1 MRRFP
6 RRFPRESRSGVIMA
20 RGCGPR
26 GLPPLSRGL
35 IFILSNPQGNKDR
48 QMRIMKSAGLVLVFL
63 IPAMAGGASKSRK
76 DGWKY
81 AGEDH
86 GIRFFFKAEQARG
99 GERIRLK
106 LENTSEAQ
114 VDVAYRVMDTDWNNR
129 FANSLDAHEAD
140 STVVFRPG
148 EGSPVRYPYFDQVYL
163 ERVQEA
169 AQAET
174 RPDRTEGPGRS

>member
-1 MRRFP
+1 
-6 RRFPRESRSGVIMA
+6 MA
-20 RGCGPR
+20 RRGGPHGR
-26 GLPPLSRGL
+26 PPLSQGL

-48 QMRIMKSAGLVLVFL
+48 QMRIMKSVGLVLVFL

-86 GIRFFFKAEQARG
+86 GIRFFFKAERERG

-114 VDVAYRVMDTDWNNR
+114 VDVAFRVMDTDWNNR
-129 FANSLDAHEAD
+129 FANSLAAHEVD

-148 EGSPVRYPYFDQVYL
+148 EGSPVRYPYFDQVFL
-163 ERVQEA
+163 HRVEEA
-169 AQAET
+169 AQTET
-174 RPDRTEGPGRS
+174 RPGQPEGPGRS